1 MDEELKPC
9 PFCGGKASG
18 KAWSNPSGEF
28 GPGCTDCG
36 VTAESSV
43 TWNTRTLPQPA
54 AVEAVEVMAYALEHP
69 EAGYKVYKQFSQ
81 WMVDGE
87 WECRPLMTI
96 AQHQRILAA
105 SAGSAEPVAWHTEDH
120 LTDKSATTY
129 DPEIAKRWRAKGWPV
144 TPLYTHPADQVADD
158 PTTVKVPRELLE
170 EIVELHRRRGVVL
183 IIHVEQ
189 LAELL
194 NGEQK

>member
-1 MDEELKPC
+1 MIQELKAC

-43 TWNTRTLPQPA
+43 AWNTRILPQPA
-54 AVEAVEVMAYALEHP
+54 GVEVVEVVAYALEHP

-87 WECRPLMTI
+87 WECRPLMTV
-96 AQHQRILAA
+96 AQHNRIVDAA
-105 SAGSAEPVAWHTEDH
+105 KPPDSRVVPV
-120 LTDKSATTY
+120 
-129 DPEIAKRWRAKGWPV
+129 
-144 TPLYTHPADQVADD
+144 
-158 PTTVKVPRELLE
+158 ELL
-170 EIVELHRRRGVVL
+170 RD
-183 IIHVEQ
+183 
-189 LAELL
+189 LL
-194 NGEQK
+194 DEGPRAATWAAQEKIRAFLEVKDE